1 MEFSKSD
8 PIPISMPIPIP
19 IDLFVSKKNDKT
31 HKNGDSYFLNSDD
44 KIVYK
49 VNRRSSTDSSSSSS
63 STKRVL
69 RDAEG
74 TPLISIHSHH
84 KGCWQCYKGDGESK
98 DFLFR
103 VLRTKN
109 TLTRT
114 ELEVFLVAEDLPD
127 SPPDLKVKGFPF
139 QKSCTI
145 YKGNDIVAQTS
156 LMYKLNQI
164 FVKRGKFRLT
174 IFPGS
179 VDHAF
184 VVALIVI
191 FLHG

>member
-1 MEFSKSD
+1 MDFSNSD
-8 PIPISMPIPIP
+8 PIPISIPIPIP
-19 IDLFVSKKNDKT
+19 IDLFVSKKHDKT
-31 HKNGDSYFLNSDD
+31 HKDGDSYFLDSDG
-44 KIVYK
+44 KIIYK
-49 VNRRSSTDSSSSSS
+49 VNRRSSNDSSS

-74 TPLISIHSHH
+74 TPLISIHNDH
-84 KGCWQCYKGDGESK
+84 GCWQCYKGDGESK

-114 ELEVFLVAEDLPD
+114 ELEVFLVAENLPD
-127 SPPDLKVKGFPF
+127 SSPDLKVKGFPF
-139 QKSCTI
+139 QRACTI
-145 YKGNDIVAQTS
+145 YKDNDIVAQTS
-156 LMYKLNQI
+156 LMYKLDQI

-174 IFPGS
+174 IYPGS